1 MNQPQADNRVEI
13 IQGGELPAEQ
23 RRRLEGQTM
32 KGRVVR
38 FKNKGVPGSQTMGK
52 VVDEVYI
59 MVGEYKHL
67 IQKIE
72 FGVGVSWDKSRY
84 AYRTGYYTYQY
95 GRKNIKWGQ
104 YTQFL
109 TETEYRTLLQKAKV
123 AGWDIFWAAT

>member
-1 MNQPQADNRVEI
+1 MSDHPTAGQVQQQSFIPLSD
-13 IQGGELPAEQ
+13 EQ
-23 RRRLEGQTM
+23 RKRLADQTM
-32 KGRVVR
+32 KGRCVW
-38 FKNKGVPGSQTMGK
+38 FKNKGTPGRNEMGK

-59 MVGEYKHL
+59 IVGEYKHL

-72 FGVGVSWDKSRY
+72 FSNGVSWDGSQY

-109 TETEYRTLLQKAKV
+109 TEREYRELLGKARA
-123 AGWDIFWAAT
+123 AGWEVI